1 VIICFYESVADKMLL
16 PPPETTTSAGA
27 CLSLNYEQ
35 NSINKSC
42 FSMEAFYIFLYFSND
57 WAELSNSPTHR
68 NKHGCGRVTSQT
80 GTREIV
86 VAGGVSTVEYLDSVD
101 IFNLESMSWRS
112 GEFFSQ
118 KKCF

>member
-1 VIICFYESVADKMLL
+1 MIICFYESVADKMLL

-57 WAELSNSPTHR
+57 WTELSNSPTHR

-118 KKCF
+118 K